1 MNAAMK
7 SGLSSSFMFGHLV
20 VHLFWFLFQ
29 KFLLHLAVMPFIII
43 SGEMLKSM
51 QAAQRVVDSHW
62 MNQALQIALFRRILS
77 LHSNRR
83 PLKDFH
89 LGETI
94 LPLQNKNTI
103 VVLWLIY
110 F

>member
-1 MNAAMK
+1 
-7 SGLSSSFMFGHLV
+7 
-20 VHLFWFLFQ
+20 
-29 KFLLHLAVMPFIII
+29 
-43 SGEMLKSM
+43 
-51 QAAQRVVDSHW
+51 
-62 MNQALQIALFRRILS
+62 MNQALQMALLRRILS

-94 LPLQNKNTI
+94 LPLQTKETDQFENTLF
-103 VVLWLIY
+103 VQMETGQKFNALLFPPFVKPGREGQTLYSVASESRPPVRDLSW